1 MQIIRRKFKFT
12 ALTDFGIHREIPLY
26 DQRIEKIIR
35 KKSVNLIIMDGR
47 TQTGKT
53 TFARYLAEQYDINYN
68 LFFNVE
74 DIILY
79 FQKEVKRVKE
89 YIEKTGEYPEF
100 QNRWV
105 VYDEPQLDA
114 PRQQFW
120 DERNRVLSAFCSAYG
135 FTHTHLIMCLPNIKG
150 IQDSLLTNI
159 SLRMTIVS
167 DLDRND
173 NIVRKALVKIPKFNE
188 MRNRYFWTICQIHTI
203 PFIEENWEYN
213 KRKLQNFD
221 EKLNEWQG
229 MLIKRKEYGYSKP
242 QFLIGDGITKPRNW
256 V

>member
-1 MQIIRRKFKFT
+1 MQLIKRKFKFT
-12 ALTDFGIHREIPLY
+12 ALTDFGKHYNIPLY
-26 DQRIEKIIR
+26 DSRIEKIIK

-47 TQTGKT
+47 TQAGKT
-53 TFARYLAEQYDINYN
+53 MFARFLAESYDPKYN

-74 DIILY
+74 DIIIY
-79 FQKEVKRVKE
+79 FQSEIKRVKE
-89 YIEKTGEYPEF
+89 YIERTGVYPPFE
-100 QNRWV
+100 NRWI

-120 DERNRVLSAFCSAYG
+120 DERNRVLSAFSSAYG

-150 IQDSLLTNI
+150 IQDTLLTNI

-173 NIVRKALVKIPKFNE
+173 NIVRKAFVKIPKFNE
-188 MRNRYFWTICQIHTI
+188 SKNKYFWTVCQIHTI

-213 KRKLQNFD
+213 KKKLANFD
-221 EKLNEWQG
+221 EKLNEWQA
-229 MLIKRKEYGYSKP
+229 MLVKRREGGYNRP
-242 QFLIGDGITKPRNW
+242 QFIGGSL
-256 V
+256 VG